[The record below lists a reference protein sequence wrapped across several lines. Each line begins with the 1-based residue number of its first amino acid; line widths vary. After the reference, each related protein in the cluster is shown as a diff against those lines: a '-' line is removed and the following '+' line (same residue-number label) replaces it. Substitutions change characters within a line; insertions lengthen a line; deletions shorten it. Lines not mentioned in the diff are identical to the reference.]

1 MYMECIYYICI
12 LFIVY
17 LILNDFPK
25 LGIFATC
32 GALIIMCIGNTIE
45 GFPCP
50 SSSPSCSPSIRPR
63 ISPSIRPRISPSI
76 RPRIRPKAKN
86 NTNIMDK
93 LKNNMGY
100 VGIIGG
106 VAVMLLLSLLSVF
119 SDGNKIIIMR

>member
-1 MYMECIYYICI
+1 MECIYYICI

-63 ISPSIRPRISPSI
+63 ISPSIRPRI
-76 RPRIRPKAKN
+76 RPKAKN